1 MDDDPFDLEKLR
13 MPIGEIQIGPSAKA
27 TGDRIARRREREFI
41 RFPRVWEKRLE
52 TSTSANTYRVA
63 LLVLFQHWKAN
74 GKPFILSNIAT
85 ETGGVSR
92 FGKWRSLREL
102 EQLGLIRVEA
112 RPKKSPLVTV
122 LVW

>member
-13 MPIGEIQIGPSAKA
+13 MPVGEIQIGPAAKA
-27 TGDRIARRREREFI
+27 AADRIARRREREFI

-52 TSTSANTYRVA
+52 ASTCVNTYRVA
-63 LLVLFQHWKAN
+63 LVVLFQHWKAS
-74 GKPFILSNIAT
+74 GKPFVLSNIT
-85 ETGGVSR
+85 MSTGGVTRQS
-92 FGKWRSLREL
+92 KWRSLREL

-122 LVW
+122 LIW